1 MWRFSHPG
9 GGSVFFALKSNI
21 RRSAVGS
28 STGNYIMLSGRK
40 DWFGD
45 ESAPGVM
52 LLGLWAWMAS
62 YAALTTCSC
71 WLLIVSER
79 SSLFRTTSTEV
90 EDVDASLDI
99 LDCMSAAAKRY
110 KYLRRLIKFDQMD
123 FEFAFWQMWYLFT
136 APQKVYRNFHYRKQT
151 KSQFARDDPAF
162 LVLLSFWLC
171 VSSIVFAFVLRLG
184 FWGFVKFLLFVSNKY
199 LIKPACQDQDVEW
212 GYAFDVH
219 LNAFFPLLIILHMV
233 QLFFYNVLISQ
244 DWFVSKLFGNSL
256 WLLALGLSILHK
268 TQLLLYPLT
277 VLAIVYII
285 LFT

>member
-1 MWRFSHPG
+1 MWCFSRPG
-9 GGSVFFALKSNI
+9 GGSVSFALIVSI
-21 RRSAVGS
+21 MRSTVVS
-28 STGNYIMLSGRK
+28 SIGKYIVLSGRN
-40 DWFGD
+40 DSQVFG
-45 ESAPGVM
+45 AG
-52 LLGLWAWMAS
+52 
-62 YAALTTCSC
+62 
-71 WLLIVSER
+71 R
-79 SSLFRTTSTEV
+79 
-90 EDVDASLDI
+90 

-184 FWGFVKFLLFVSNKY
+184 FLGFVKFLLFVSNKY

-219 LNAFFPLLIILHMV
+219 LNAFFPLLIILHVV
-233 QLFFYNVLISQ
+233 QLFFYN
-244 DWFVSKLFGNSL
+244 
-256 WLLALGLSILHK
+256 GLSILHK

-277 VLAIVYII
+277 VLAIVYIVSLVI
-285 LFT
+285 GWNITHTLMDFYKYRVL